1 MFFTKPSVRP
11 LVYLLTG
18 TKCQALSLTISL
30 TYSLTYAS
38 IYNKKNIY
46 IYSTAISEKQEFK
59 CNKNYRY
66 VKKKILIKLRLTSKI
81 Y

>member
-1 MFFTKPSVRP
+1 MELIPIVVST
-11 LVYLLTG
+11 LLKQNSTF
-18 TKCQALSLTISL
+18 K
-30 TYSLTYAS
+30 
-38 IYNKKNIY
+38 YNKKNIY
-46 IYSTAISEKQEFK
+46 CTAISEKQEFK